1 MNAVLASVGVSLSA
15 IYAYFIWLI
24 VGGRFALLKTMELNN
39 LGDFLAGVFG
49 PIAILWLVLGFFQQG
64 YELRQ
69 NNKALKLQAEELKNS
84 VDQQKEM
91 VGIAGRQLEAELDK
105 IVFEREQRAKAL
117 LPSFKMSATVPSA
130 GPNLEVLVKVENYGN
145 LAEDVDLFLNE
156 ELVDKCVALDRGGSK
171 IIKLYLPRVDAD
183 YRFQVSFKRTDGELD
198 QYNLRMR
205 VSITN
210 AGKSIAAVHFVP
222 LDTGKNSL

>member
-1 MNAVLASVGVSLSA
+1 MNAILASIGVLLSA
-15 IYAYFIWLI
+15 IYAYFIWAI
-24 VGGRFALLKTMELNN
+24 VGSRFALLKTMELNN

-105 IVFEREQRAKAL
+105 ILFEREQREKDL
-117 LPSFKMSATVPSA
+117 LPNFKLTAAVPSA
-130 GPNLEVLVKVENYGN
+130 GESLEVQVKVMNYGN
-145 LAEDVDLFLNE
+145 LAEDVELFFNE
-156 ELVDKCVALDRGGSK
+156 KSVSKFSALDRGGSTITK
-171 IIKLYLPRVDAD
+171 IYVPRADAD
-183 YRFQVSFKRTDGELD
+183 YKCRISFKRPDGKSD
-198 QYNLRMR
+198 SCNLKMR
-205 VSITN
+205 VSVTN
-210 AGKSIAAVHFVP
+210 ANGSIAAVHFIP
-222 LDTGKNSL
+222 IDAN

>member
-1 MNAVLASVGVSLSA
+1 MNAILASIGVLLSA
-15 IYAYFIWLI
+15 IYAYFIWFLVNSRI
-24 VGGRFALLKTMELNN
+24 SLLKTMDLNN

-105 IVFEREQRAKAL
+105 MLFEREQREKAL
-117 LPSFKMSATVPSA
+117 LPSFKLSASVPSA
-130 GPNLEVLVKVENYGN
+130 GEYLDVLVKLENYGN
-145 LAEDVDLFLNE
+145 LAEDV
-156 ELVDKCVALDRGGSK
+156 ELLINDRAVEKYVALERGSSK
-171 IIKLYLPRVDAD
+171 VVKISFPRADAD
-183 YRFQVSFKRTDGELD
+183 YKCRINFKRPDGLVEAC
-198 QYNLRMR
+198 NLNMR
-205 VSITN
+205 VSVTN
-210 AGKSIAAVHFVP
+210 AGGSIAAVHFVP
-222 LDTGKNSL
+222 APIG